1 MLIQLT
7 DVSLAPGIVFS
18 TENTDTNNTS
28 IILALMELSL
38 KWKREIIHP

>member
-7 DVSLAPGIVFS
+7 DVSLTQGIVFS
-18 TENTDTNNTS
+18 TKNMDRNNTS
-28 IILALMELSL
+28 IIPALMELSL

>member
-18 TENTDTNNTS
+18 TENTNTNNTS
-28 IILALMELSL
+28 IIPALMELSL
-38 KWKREIIHP
+38 KWRREIIHP

>member
-7 DVSLAPGIVFS
+7 DVSLAAGIVFS
-18 TENTDTNNTS
+18 TEDTDINNTS
-28 IILALMELSL
+28 ILPALMELSL